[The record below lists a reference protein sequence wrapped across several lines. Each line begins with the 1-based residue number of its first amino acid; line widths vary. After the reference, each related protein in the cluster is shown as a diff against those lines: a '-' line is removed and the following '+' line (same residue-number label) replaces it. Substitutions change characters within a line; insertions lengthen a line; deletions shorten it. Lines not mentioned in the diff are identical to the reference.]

1 MSSGRS
7 LVTSFGV
14 DKQATTARAPMPFK
28 LANTPESSPELN
40 RALTQRQM
48 TMMTIGGAIGV
59 GLFLGSSV
67 TIRLAGPGVIL
78 SYLFSAI
85 IALIVA
91 YSIAEMAV
99 THPVAGSFG
108 VYAQTY
114 LNEWSGFTVRVTY
127 AFVQILAIG
136 AEVTA
141 VAIYFS
147 VWFPA
152 IPQWVWVVGVSVGLI
167 AVNSLRVGNFGEFE
181 YWFAIIKVI
190 TIVTFI
196 LVGLGLI
203 FGVGH
208 AGAIGFSNLTSHGG
222 FLPNG
227 LKGVLLALSLTLTSY
242 MGVEIIGVTA
252 GEALQPEKT
261 IPRAMRTVTLRLILF
276 YVLSITVMLSMT
288 PWDTMGSGIT
298 GSPFVLAFAKVG
310 IPYAAK
316 IMNLVVITAA
326 LSSANTNLYLTSRT
340 LFSLSHDGYVPKGP
354 GKLGRNGVPYIA
366 LMVSTAGMGAAILLA
381 IFAPGRAFL
390 LLYGVAVAG
399 MFFVWSIILLAHL
412 SFRRSIGQAR
422 VAQLPIRLP
431 FSPYSQIAA
440 MIALAAIVLSTYY
453 VKGLE
458 YSVPSFISFLLVI
471 TAFYWTLKRRNS
483 SKQRGSSERNFFIPK
498 GD

>member
-1 MSSGRS
+1 M
-7 LVTSFGV
+7 TSFGV
-14 DKQATTARAPMPFK
+14 DKQATPARAPMPFK
-28 LANTPESSPELN
+28 LADTPESSPELT
-40 RALTQRQM
+40 RALTQRQL

-167 AVNSLRVGNFGEFE
+167 AVNGLRVGNFGEFE

-208 AGAIGFSNLTSHGG
+208 ARAIGFSNLTSHGG

-227 LKGVLLALSLTLTSY
+227 LKGVWLALSLTLTSY

-261 IPRAMRTVTLRLILF
+261 IPHAMRIVTLRLILF

-288 PWDTMGSGIT
+288 PWDMMGTGIT

-340 LFSLSHDGYVPKGP
+340 LFSLSHDGYVPEGP

-440 MIALAAIVLSTYY
+440 LIALAAIAISTYH
-453 VKGLE
+453 VEGLE
-458 YSVPSFISFLLVI
+458 YSVPSFIPFLLVI
-471 TAFYWTLKRRNS
+471 TAFYWTPKRRNR
-483 SKQRGSSERNFFIPK
+483 SKNKGSFETQFL
-498 GD
+498 DT